1 MNLSSSDES
10 MDFFLCGA
18 QWPRKGKLK
27 NVRWVFFE
35 VNIILNV
42 LALVVDPRYELK
54 QLFNNISKG
63 SFNVGEVVPSLGLS
77 EGQTMTFEFVE
88 NKAIIITKYR
98 SMTPLSILESNVNFD
113 GGNASYELGEST
125 YEKLVNW
132 DKPRFYFRFGANQR
146 TTISIP

>member
-1 MNLSSSDES
+1 M
-10 MDFFLCGA
+10 
-18 QWPRKGKLK
+18 
-27 NVRWVFFE
+27 
-35 VNIILNV
+35 

-77 EGQTMTFEFVE
+77 EGQTMTLEFVE

-125 YEKLVNW
+125 YEKLANW